1 MLFTRVKKYIKI
13 SIIQF
18 FNQYSKQAAE
28 ALKVTQKSLLVG
40 RNQIAFGGQLS

>member
-1 MLFTRVKKYIKI
+1 MLFTRVKKYTKV

-28 ALKVTQKSLLVG
+28 ASKVTQKVCLLG
-40 RNQIAFGGQLS
+40 EAKLLSEDN